1 VNLRDLWDNV
11 VLRDILGYI
20 VPGLVTLFAVA
31 LLVEGVTNWTLS
43 DMVSLA
49 ARYAGLAFL
58 DAEPWRP
65 WQPWVAATLV
75 LPLSYAI
82 GHLQVSVADY
92 VEKPARPWYTGSIA
106 LDHLKDNRLR
116 LEYYSA
122 AVKILPAVRSQDLR
136 RALANG
142 ADDCSQCRNG
152 DAAQDPRQTP
162 LEGADDCRRC
172 RTADAAKHLFLLCDR
187 YVLHKDRDL
196 HSIFMGRYYI
206 LGAFFTNLGVSS
218 VLLGFSALV
227 LLVRSCQISSLR
239 LETVFVLGVSLLAL
253 TSVWFRKGRADCAR
267 GAQSG
272 AGFRTLLLT
281 GLGLVLLLLILRYL
295 EIDAKEVFADALV
308 LVVGPV
314 GFGLALMWRSLYF
327 RKRFVECTFPI
338 FYAIVQEE
346 ERSGR
351 LRR

>member
-1 VNLRDLWDNV
+1 MNLRDLWDNV

-20 VPGLVTLFAVA
+20 VPGLVTLFAIA

-43 DMVSLA
+43 DMVTLA

-65 WQPWVAATLV
+65 WQPWVAASLV

-82 GHLQVSVADY
+82 GQLQVSVADY
-92 VEKPARPWYTGSIA
+92 VEKPGRPWYTGTFA
-106 LDHLKDNRLR
+106 LKCLKNDPLAVQ
-116 LEYYSA
+116 YYDA
-122 AVKILPAVRSQDLR
+122 ATRVLPAVCSAGLR
-136 RALANG
+136 KALSSG
-142 ADDCSQCRNG
+142 SKGRCSTG
-152 DAAQDPRQTP
+152 TAAQ
-162 LEGADDCRRC
+162 
-172 RTADAAKHLFLLCDR
+172 TANATAAGNLWRLCDR
-187 YVLHKDRDL
+187 YVLIRGRDA
-196 HSIFMGRYYI
+196 HDMFMGRYYV
-206 LGAFFTNLGVSS
+206 LAAFFTNLGVSS

-239 LETVFVLGVSLLAL
+239 LEPVVVLGVSLLAL
-253 TSVWFRKGRADCAR
+253 RSVWFRKGRADCAR

-281 GLGLVLLLLILRYL
+281 GLGLMLLPSILQCLR
-295 EIDAKEVFADALV
+295 IDTKEVFAGALV

-314 GFGLALMWRSLYF
+314 GFGLALMWRSFYF

-338 FYAIVQEE
+338 FYAIVQAE
-346 ERSGR
+346 ERSIAGQA
-351 LRR
+351 